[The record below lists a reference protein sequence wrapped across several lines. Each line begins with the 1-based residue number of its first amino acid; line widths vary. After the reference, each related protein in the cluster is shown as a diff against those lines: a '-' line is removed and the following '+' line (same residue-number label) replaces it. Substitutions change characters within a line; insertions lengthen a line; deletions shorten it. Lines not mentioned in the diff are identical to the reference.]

1 MQFNLSLS
9 ASQLFRSVR
18 LFEHLSPEELSA
30 VVRVAQPRRLAA
42 GELLFSKS
50 GPGDGMFIVER
61 GELSVTTEGA
71 NGEHLTL
78 AYLGNGAFVGEM
90 SLLDGSPRSA
100 SVEAVAASSGF
111 WMSREAFSALRL
123 DCPSAAMKV
132 LWQLA
137 QTLETRRRGALSRL
151 RLQLA
156 QVEGEASL
164 GHEAREL
171 LLLLRWV

>member
-1 MQFNLSLS
+1 
-9 ASQLFRSVR
+9 
-18 LFEHLSPEELSA
+18 
-30 VVRVAQPRRLAA
+30 
-42 GELLFSKS
+42 
-50 GPGDGMFIVER
+50 
-61 GELSVTTEGA
+61 
-71 NGEHLTL
+71 
-78 AYLGNGAFVGEM
+78 M

-111 WMSREAFSALRL
+111 WMSREAFSALRV

-132 LWQLA
+132 LWQLS

-156 QVEGEASL
+156 QVESEASL

-171 LLLLRWV
+171 LLPLRWV

>member
-18 LFEHLSPEELSA
+18 LFENLTVEELA
-30 VVRVAQPRRLAA
+30 TVVQLAKPRRLAP

-50 GPGDGMFIVER
+50 DPGDGMFVVER

-100 SVEAVAASSGF
+100 SVEAVAATSGF
-111 WMSREAFSALRL
+111 WMSREAFGELRASE
-123 DCPSAAMKV
+123 PAAAMKV

-137 QTLETRRRGALSRL
+137 ETLETRRRGTVSRL
-151 RLQLA
+151 RLHLA
-156 QVEGEASL
+156 QVESDEAL

-171 LLLLRWV
+171 LLPLRWV

>member
-18 LFEHLSPEELSA
+18 LFEHLTPEELSA
-30 VVRVAQPRRLAA
+30 VVHLAQPKRLAA
-42 GELLFSKS
+42 GELLFAKS
-50 GPGDGMFIVER
+50 DPGNGMFVVER

-100 SVEAVAASSGF
+100 SVEAVAATSGF
-111 WMSREAFSALRL
+111 WMSCEAFAGLRSE
-123 DCPSAAMKV
+123 CPSASMKV

-137 QTLETRRRGALSRL
+137 QTLEGRRRGALSRL

-156 QVEGEASL
+156 QVESEEAL
-164 GHEAREL
+164 GHEARAL
-171 LLLLRWV
+171 LLPLRWV